1 MYSEMKQLHFR
12 DTFRPRHMND
22 LADKEQKE
30 RLESHMFL
38 KQNRDGNSK
47 GRHVAGGNKQRDFIS
62 KEDVSSPTV
71 STEAVMITFVV
82 DVEEDRDVATIDIPT
97 DFIQTRV
104 ENEVIWNVNGC
115 GIPVLFCIH
124 DTG

>member
-1 MYSEMKQLHFR
+1 MK
-12 DTFRPRHMND
+12 D
-22 LADKEQKE
+22 LAEKERKD

-71 STEAVMITFVV
+71 STEAVMLTCVV
-82 DVEEDRDVATIDIPT
+82 DAE
-97 DFIQTRV
+97 
-104 ENEVIWNVNGC
+104 
-115 GIPVLFCIH
+115 
-124 DTG
+124 